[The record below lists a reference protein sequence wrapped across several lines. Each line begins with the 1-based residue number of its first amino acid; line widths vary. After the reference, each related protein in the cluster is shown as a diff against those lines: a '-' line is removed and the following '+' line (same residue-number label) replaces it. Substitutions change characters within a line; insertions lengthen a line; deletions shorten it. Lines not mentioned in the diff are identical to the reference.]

1 MRLLVVGSGGREHA
15 LVEAL
20 SQSPRAEEIFAAPGN
35 PGMASVAELVD
46 IPVDDLISL
55 RNFARTVGVDLT
67 IVGPEAPLVGGIAEA
82 FWEAG
87 LKVFGPSR
95 AAARIEGS
103 KIFAKKVMQHA
114 GVPTARSEVFD
125 REAAALAYLR
135 SLPPGDGYPV
145 VVKVDGLAA
154 GKGVT
159 IADSYEEAE
168 DAVRD
173 VFEGAFGAAGERL
186 IVEEYLTGREA
197 SVFALADGRNILPF
211 VPAQD
216 YKRLEDGG
224 EGPNTGGMGA
234 YSPTMWMDSATYT
247 TILEEIIT
255 PTVHQLALIGAPYV
269 GLLYAGVMITEEG
282 PKALEFNCRFGDPE
296 TQALLPRIE
305 TDLLELMLA
314 CVEEDLGGREISW
327 STEKAVCVVLASEGY
342 PDSPTTGDEIS
353 GLEDLFGLP
362 GVRVYHAAT
371 RMDEGGLYTAGGR
384 VLNVVG
390 TGESVIEARARAYAA
405 VELIHF
411 PGKQY
416 RTDIAQEALELE
428 EL

>member
-20 SQSPRAEEIFAAPGN
+20 SRSQQAEEIFAAPGN

-55 RNFARTVGVDLT
+55 RNFARTVDIDLT

-87 LKVFGPSR
+87 LKIFGPSR
-95 AAARIEGS
+95 GAARIEGS
-103 KIFAKKVMQHA
+103 KIFAKQIMQHA
-114 GVPTARSEVFD
+114 GVPTARAEAFD

-154 GKGVT
+154 GKGVM

-173 VFEGAFGAAGERL
+173 VFDGAFGAAGERL
-186 IVEEYLTGREA
+186 ILEEYLSGKEA
-197 SVFALADGRNILPF
+197 SVLALTDGRNILPF

-234 YSPTMWMDSATYT
+234 YSPTMWMDSATYM
-247 TILEEIIT
+247 TILEEIIN
-255 PTVHQLALIGAPYV
+255 PTVHQLALIGAPYT
-269 GLLYAGVMITEEG
+269 GLLYAGVMITDEG

-305 TDLLELMLA
+305 TDLLELMVA

-327 STEKAVCVVLASEGY
+327 SPEKAVCVVLASEGY
-342 PDSPTTGDEIS
+342 PESPTTGDEIS

-362 GVRVYHAAT
+362 GVRLYHAAT
-371 RMDEGGLYTAGGR
+371 RLEESRLYTAGGR

-390 TGESVIEARARAYAA
+390 TGDSIIEARARAYAA
-405 VELIHF
+405 VELIDF

-416 RTDIAQEALELE
+416 RTDIALEALELE
-428 EL
+428 DL